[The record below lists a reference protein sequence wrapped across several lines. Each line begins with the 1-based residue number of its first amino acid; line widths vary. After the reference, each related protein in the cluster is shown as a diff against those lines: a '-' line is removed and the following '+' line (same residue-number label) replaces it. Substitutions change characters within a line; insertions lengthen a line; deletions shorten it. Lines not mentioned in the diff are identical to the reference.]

1 MLYQSVVSSN
11 LVAVAY
17 DNSTET
23 LGIKFK
29 GNTEYHYYNVPESV
43 YRGLMNAASH
53 GSYHAAYIKNAYN
66 YRRIR

>member
-1 MLYQSVVSSN
+1 MLYRTVESSN
-11 LVAVAY
+11 LMSVAY
-17 DNSTET
+17 DVDSRT

-43 YRGLMNAASH
+43 YRGLMRAPSH
-53 GSYHAAYIKNAYN
+53 GSYHAAYIKNVYD